1 MPIESFVARGMG
13 AALWDTR
20 PTKTDQRAQH
30 LAAALGYPEG
40 WRVVRE
46 IVSTETHPTIIVDRI
61 YAGDPGEDCDCW
73 FHHAAAQR
81 AAATWEEEGSG
92 RNPHAHRGGHLLPRQ
107 ARYAKGDKVQAFFE
121 DEWWDARIVRRKEH
135 ATGFRYQV
143 HYAADNSKQSGV
155 PEEWI
160 RPRPEATTSKR
171 KGQAQ
176 EDPVELAA
184 KLGFGDGWTAES
196 KGGKRYRITDP
207 SGNVYLSK
215 AKAMEAYLSS
225 DTGAPRDEGDPPW
238 RTDGHEWINRRV
250 ERRHVQAV
258 SARRNV
264 TVIQYGT
271 IKGWIA
277 ATDVD
282 KAGNPGYRSEKTG
295 EPACLFHVVYDDD
308 PNNPYP
314 SHLMEFQDLEEHE
327 VREML
332 LAENDGAGAE
342 AAK

>member
-1 MPIESFVARGMG
+1 MPLDSFVARSMG

-20 PTKTDQRAQH
+20 PTKTDKRAQQ

-61 YAGDPGEDCDCW
+61 YAGDPSDDVDCW
-73 FHHAAAQR
+73 FHHAAAQQ
-81 AAATWEEEGSG
+81 AAAKWEEEGG
-92 RNPHAHRGGHLLPRQ
+92 KNPHAHKGGHLLARQ
-107 ARYAKGDKVQAFFE
+107 ARYNKGDKVQAFFE
-121 DEWWDARIVRRKEH
+121 EEWWDARIVRRKEH

-160 RPRPEATTSKR
+160 RPRPSTPNK
-171 KGQAQ
+171 KGQPQ
-176 EDPVELAA
+176 KDPAELAA
-184 KLGFGDGWTAES
+184 ELGFGEGWQAES
-196 KGGKRYRITDP
+196 TGGKRYRITDP
-207 SGNVYLSK
+207 SGNAYMSK
-215 AKAMEAYLSS
+215 AKAMEAYLAS
-225 DTGAPRDEGDPPW
+225 DSGTARDEGDPPW
-238 RTDGHEWINRRV
+238 RTDGHEWINKRV
-250 ERRHVQAV
+250 ERRHIQAV
-258 SARRNV
+258 TARRNV

-271 IKGWIA
+271 ISGWIA

-282 KAGNPGYRSEKTG
+282 KAGNPGYCSEKTG

-314 SHLMEFQDLEEHE
+314 SHLIEFQDLEEHE
-327 VREML
+327 VTEML
-332 LAENDGAGAE
+332 VKDDGAVPPAA